1 MNGAALGEFLQ
12 RHRSIGLDTS
22 VFIYAVE
29 GNPKYV
35 ELVDTIFS
43 WIEAPKGSAV
53 TSTITM
59 LELLVQPY
67 RLSDLDRV
75 NQFYALLSSYPHLE
89 WVEPTLEIADLAA
102 QLRANHNLKTPDA
115 LQVATALAR
124 RATGFISNDAA
135 LQRVAALEVILLD
148 ELADLG

>member
-1 MNGAALGEFLQ
+1 
-12 RHRSIGLDTS
+12 
-22 VFIYAVE
+22 
-29 GNPKYV
+29 
-35 ELVDTIFS
+35 
-43 WIEAPKGSAV
+43 
-53 TSTITM
+53 M

-135 LQRVAALEVILLD
+135 LQRVAALEVTLLD